1 MFVYADGGLSRVVFF
16 CPCIAPY
23 EYRLLL
29 RIAAICL
36 TKNELELIM
45 MKKGSIIL
53 SFHAYGLILPV
64 MKSC

>member
-23 EYRLLL
+23 AYRLLL
-29 RIAAICL
+29 HIAAICL

-45 MKKGSIIL
+45 MKKAVL
-53 SFHAYGLILPV
+53 F
-64 MKSC
+64 

>member
-1 MFVYADGGLSRVVFF
+1 MFVFADGALSRVVFF

-45 MKKGSIIL
+45 MKKRRIN
-53 SFHAYGLILPV
+53 
-64 MKSC
+64 M